1 MRHIKGRGFKGEK
14 PRCKVVKAVEDDT
27 DRGRLAEEAW
37 MSVRIASAKR
47 GGGSG
52 GSRGV
57 RADVE
62 FGTGTGSGGERGDGM
77 VGMLSEDGL
86 GSSGTGT
93 RPGSGVGG
101 PEGSTSDRVNL
112 MDIGFLVS

>member
-14 PRCKVVKAVEDDT
+14 PRCKVVKAVEDDM

-52 GSRGV
+52 GSRGG
-57 RADVE
+57 RAGVE
-62 FGTGTGSGGERGDGM
+62 FGTGSVGGRSDGM
-77 VGMLSEDGL
+77 VGMMSEEGL
-86 GSSGTGT
+86 GSGT
-93 RPGSGVGG
+93 RPGSGLSGVGG
-101 PEGSTSDRVNL
+101 PEGSTTDRVNL